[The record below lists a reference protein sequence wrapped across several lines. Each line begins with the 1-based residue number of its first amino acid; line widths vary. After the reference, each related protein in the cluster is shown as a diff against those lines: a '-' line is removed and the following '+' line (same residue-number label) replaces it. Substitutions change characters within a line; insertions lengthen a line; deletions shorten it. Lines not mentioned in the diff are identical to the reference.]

1 MCNHP
6 ENINVTEDR
15 EMTTMDANMKTYLKP
30 IQCVVASC
38 LLLLSLGV
46 EARGSGPDGL
56 DRLPNGCMNEGYSF
70 KYNMVYLHP
79 SEAGNYD
86 SVYFF
91 FNDSNESITLLQAK
105 KVGKYHITEL
115 NNRIHA
121 RQWGVYSTDEDEVKF
136 ICTKR
141 SAKFRHGDIVD
152 CSKHLKICEF
162 SDVLYGLN
170 NRGNFW
176 MVNSTTRN
184 SAVRGA
190 IRYGVLLSRGHY

>member
-1 MCNHP
+1 MNTKMQKA
-6 ENINVTEDR
+6 V
-15 EMTTMDANMKTYLKP
+15 KTLP
-30 IQCVVASC
+30 VAVLSC
-38 LLLLSLGV
+38 LLLLSGGA
-46 EARGSGPDGL
+46 EARRSGGPDGI
-56 DRLPNGCMNEGYSF
+56 DKLPRGCMNEGYSF
-70 KYNMVYLHP
+70 KYNMAYLHP
-79 SEAGNYD
+79 SQAGNYD

-91 FNDSNESITLLQAK
+91 FNDSNRDITLLQAK
-105 KVGKYHITEL
+105 KVGAYHVTEL
-115 NNRIHA
+115 NNRIRA
-121 RQWGVYSTDEDEVKF
+121 GQWGVYSTDEDEVRF
-136 ICTKR
+136 ICTTR

-152 CSKHLKICEF
+152 CEKHFKICEF